1 MQKIFWVRWHHFC
14 ETDSSL
20 LVSTQ
25 WDVSNKML
33 NHLLKTG
40 RDEVALHLMEWM
52 WKSPHTPSTFS
63 AHLMEHLI
71 NSGREDL
78 IMELMDTQA
87 AYPAT
92 RALIRSTPH
101 AGCIPCRTKHSV
113 CASHKTTLSMLSST
127 HIYTCIAK
135 WCTHKIFKC
144 IK

>member
-87 AYPAT
+87 AYT
-92 RALIRSTPH
+92 SHEGFNQINT
-101 AGCIPCRTKHSV
+101 PCRLYSMQNKALSV
-113 CASHKTTLSMLSST
+113 CISQNNTINAVKYAY
-127 HIYTCIAK
+127 IYMYS
-135 WCTHKIFKC
+135 
-144 IK
+144 